1 MKGIAML
8 VQRWSQVTDRDTM
21 MMIEEGLRTENA
33 VQFCQI
39 EGRWYSKISV
49 TVQGVRVANF
59 YFEVMDNEHVN
70 MLNSVTQQSRSKWQA
85 AAQEQLTAASQAVSN
100 IDQSGGM

>member
-1 MKGIAML
+1 ML

-21 MMIEEGLRTENA
+21 AMIEDGLRMENA

-39 EGRWYSKISV
+39 DGRWFSKICV

-59 YFEVMDNEHVN
+59 YFEVMDNEHTN
-70 MLNSVTQQSRSKWQA
+70 MLNSVVQQSRSKWQS
-85 AAQEQLTAASQAVSN
+85 AAQEQLQAVSQVIAN
-100 IDQSGGM
+100 PTGDGGM